1 MAAKDTFHKTVKLA
15 LEKDGW
21 SITNDPLYLNFAEVE
36 LYIDLGAERLLAAE
50 KNEDK
55 IAFKIKTFLNPSR
68 ISEFHRVLGQYLNY
82 RLALKAVDPERVLY
96 LAIPLK
102 IYDTFFARRFV
113 KMIMQEYQLKLI
125 VFDPVNE
132 EIMQWQN

>member
-1 MAAKDTFHKTVKLA
+1 VAAKDTFHKTVKLA